1 MWQVMPTYD
10 DYEAA
15 RADFEWELPD
25 AYNPGVDTVRKH
37 DTDATGLVVASA
49 DAATDGPVE
58 HHTWGDLDARSD
70 ALAAG
75 LRERGVEPGD
85 RVGVCLPQVAATP
98 LAHLACWK
106 AGAVSVPLTT
116 LFGRDALEHRLGDAD
131 AVAVVAAGS
140 LLEDLEATDLPALR
154 SLFTVDAD
162 ADEAAAVA
170 DALGAKQ
177 EPFDAL
183 ADEAAAGDFDAHDAT
198 PSTRTAIMYT
208 SGSTGPPKGVLHS
221 HALWLGRAAAA
232 QQFFEGYRIRDGVPA
247 DDVTVWT
254 PADWAWGAA
263 LGGTL
268 LGAWHHGHRVVG
280 APRGSFDPE
289 WAFGLMERFDV
300 THAFL
305 PPTAIRMLM
314 TVDSPA
320 ERWDL
325 SLSAIGSAGEP
336 LTPEILD
343 WADAELP
350 AVSVNEF
357 YGQTELNLVVG
368 NNRRWF
374 DAEPGSMGK
383 PFPGY
388 DLALL
393 DPETREPVADGDV
406 GEIALRPGDRRVF
419 FDEYWSRPEA
429 TVEKTVELP
438 ASAVDG
444 DRDAAGDGAD
454 DTETWF
460 LTDDLATRD
469 AEGYVRFRSRTDD
482 VILTA
487 GYRVGP
493 LEVERVLLDHPA
505 VEQAGVVGVPD
516 EERGE
521 VIAAYIQPVEGLAED
536 EYTRVR
542 EELRTSCRERLAEY
556 GYPREVRFVGELP
569 TTSTGKIRRKELR
582 EGE

>member
-10 DYEAA
+10 DYDEAREA
-15 RADFEWELPD
+15 FSWDLPET
-25 AYNPGVDTVRKH
+25 YNPGVDMVRKH
-37 DTDATGLVVASA
+37 DAEATGLVVAPA
-49 DAATDGPVE
+49 DAAGDGPVARYA
-58 HHTWGDLDARSD
+58 WSDLDARSD

-75 LRERGVEPGD
+75 LRARGIEVGD
-85 RVGVCLPQVAATP
+85 RIGVCLPQVAATP

-116 LFGRDALEHRLGDAD
+116 LFGRDALEHRLGDAE
-131 AVAVVAAGS
+131 AVAVVAHGS
-140 LLEDLEATDLPALR
+140 VLDDLRTADLPALS
-154 SLFTVDAD
+154 SLVTVDAD
-162 ADEAAAVA
+162 PDEAATVA
-170 DALGAKQ
+170 DALDASR
-177 EPFDAL
+177 EPLDAV
-183 ADEAAAGDFDAHDAT
+183 AEQTAAGAFEAHDAT
-198 PSTRTAIMYT
+198 PSTETAIMYT

-232 QQFFEGYRIRDGVPA
+232 QQFFEGYRVRDGVPA
-247 DDVTVWT
+247 AADGPGDASADVTVWT

-280 APRGSFDPE
+280 APRESFDPE

-314 TVDSPA
+314 TVASPA

-336 LTPEILD
+336 LTPEILE

-350 AVSVNEF
+350 GVSVNEF

-374 DAEPGSMGK
+374 DAESGSMGK

-393 DPETREPVADGDV
+393 DPETREPVAQGEV
-406 GEIALRPGDRRVF
+406 GEIALKPGDRRVF
-419 FDEYWSRPEA
+419 FDAYWNRPEA
-429 TVEKTVELP
+429 TAGKTVARETE
-438 ASAVDG
+438 DG
-444 DRDAAGDGAD
+444 
-454 DTETWF
+454 TESWF

-469 AEGYVRFRSRTDD
+469 AAGYVRFQSRADD
-482 VILTA
+482 IILTA

-493 LEVERVLLDHPA
+493 LEVERVLLDHPD

-516 EERGE
+516 DTRGE
-521 VIAAYIQPVEGLAED
+521 VIRAHVQPVDGLDPAD
-536 EYTRVR
+536 HDRVR
-542 EELRTSCRERLAEY
+542 ENLRASCRERLAEY
-556 GYPREVRFVGELP
+556 EYPRDIVFVDELP
-569 TTSTGKIRRKELR
+569 TTSTGKIRRADLR
-582 EGE
+582 EE

>member
-15 RADFEWELPD
+15 RGDFEWDLPD
-25 AYNPGVDTVRKH
+25 AYNPGVDMVRKH
-37 DTDATGLVVASA
+37 DADATGLVVASE
-49 DAATDGPVE
+49 DAANGGPVE
-58 HHTWGDLDARSD
+58 RYSWGDLDARSD

-140 LLEDLEATDLPALR
+140 VLEDLEATALPALD

-162 ADEAAAVA
+162 PDAAAAVA
-170 DALGAKQ
+170 AALGAEH
-177 EPFDAL
+177 EPFD
-183 ADEAAAGDFDAHDAT
+183 DIGDGAAAGDLDAHDAT
-198 PSTRTAIMYT
+198 PATRTAIMYT

-232 QQFFEGYRIRDGVPA
+232 QQFFEGYRVRDDVPA

-268 LGAWHHGHRVVG
+268 LGAWHHGHRIVG

-314 TVDSPA
+314 TVDAPA

-336 LTPEILD
+336 LTPEILE
-343 WADAELP
+343 WGDAELP

-393 DPETREPVADGDV
+393 DPETRDPVAQGEV
-406 GEIALRPGDRRVF
+406 GEIALHPGDRRVF
-419 FDEYWSRPEA
+419 FDEYWNRPEA
-429 TVEKTVELP
+429 TAEKTVELP
-438 ASAVDG
+438 AGVVDG
-444 DRDAAGDGAD
+444 TEE
-454 DTETWF
+454 TETWF

-469 AEGYVRFRSRTDD
+469 EAGYVRFRSRTDD

-516 EERGE
+516 DTRGE
-521 VIAAYIQPVEGLAED
+521 AIRAYIQPVEDLDAAD
-536 EYTRVR
+536 HDRVR
-542 EELRTSCRERLAEY
+542 EELRASCRERLAEY
-556 GYPREVRFVGELP
+556 EYPREIHFVDELP
-569 TTSTGKIRRKELR
+569 TTSTGKIRRRELR

>member
-15 RADFEWELPD
+15 RADFEWDLPD
-25 AYNPGVDTVRKH
+25 AYNPGVDMVRKH
-37 DTDATGLVVASA
+37 DADATGLVVAA
-49 DAATDGPVE
+49 VDAASDGPAD
-58 HHTWGDLDARSD
+58 HYTWGDLDARSD

-131 AVAVVAAGS
+131 AVAVVAHGPV
-140 LLEDLEATDLPALR
+140 LDDLEATDLPALD

-162 ADEAAAVA
+162 AGETAAVA
-170 DALGAKQ
+170 DALDASH
-177 EPFDAL
+177 EPFDAI
-183 ADEAAAGDFDAHDAT
+183 ADEAAAGAFDAHDTT

-232 QQFFEGYRIRDGVPA
+232 QQFFEGYRVRDDVPA

-280 APRGSFDPE
+280 APRESFDPE

-336 LTPEILD
+336 LTPEILE

-357 YGQTELNLVVG
+357 YGQTELNLAVG

-393 DPETREPVADGDV
+393 DPETREPVEQGEV
-406 GEIALRPGDRRVF
+406 GEIALRPWDRRVF
-419 FDEYWSRPEA
+419 FDEYWNRPEA
-429 TVEKTVELP
+429 TAEKTVELP
-438 ASAVDG
+438 AGAVDG
-444 DRDAAGDGAD
+444 DRDAAGNGAD
-454 DTETWF
+454 GTETWF

-516 EERGE
+516 AERGE

-536 EYTRVR
+536 EYDRVR
-542 EELRTSCRERLAEY
+542 EELQASCRERLAEY
-556 GYPREVRFVGELP
+556 EYPREIRFVEELP

-582 EGE
+582 EDE

>member
-1 MWQVMPTYD
+1 MWQVMPTHD
-10 DYEAA
+10 DYETA
-15 RADFEWELPD
+15 RTDFEWDLPES
-25 AYNPGVDTVRKH
+25 YNPGVDMVRKH
-37 DTDATGLVVASA
+37 DPEATGLVVAPT
-49 DAATDGPVE
+49 DATDGGPVGR
-58 HHTWGDLDARSD
+58 HSFGDLDARST

-75 LRERGVEPGD
+75 LRARGVEPGD
-85 RVGVCLPQVAATP
+85 RVGVCLPQVVATP

-116 LFGRDALEHRLGDAD
+116 LFGRDALEHRLGDAE
-131 AVAVVAAGS
+131 AVALVAAGS
-140 LLEDLEATDLPALR
+140 VLADLRTADLPALDA
-154 SLFTVDAD
+154 LFTVDAD
-162 ADEAAAVA
+162 ADEAKTVA
-170 DALGAKQ
+170 DALGASHESFGALPSDVDAAPF
-177 EPFDAL
+177 EP
-183 ADEAAAGDFDAHDAT
+183 HDAT
-198 PSTRTAIMYT
+198 PGTRTAIMYT

-232 QQFFEGYRIRDGVPA
+232 QNFFEGYRVPA
-247 DDVTVWT
+247 DGPAADVTVWT

-268 LGAWHHGHRVVG
+268 MGAWHHGHRVVG
-280 APRGSFDPE
+280 APRESFDPA

-314 TVDSPA
+314 TVDAPA
-320 ERWDL
+320 DRWEL

-336 LTPEILD
+336 LTPEILE
-343 WADAELP
+343 WAAAELP
-350 AVSVNEF
+350 GVSVNEF

-374 DAEPGSMGK
+374 DAEPESMGK

-393 DPETREPVADGDV
+393 DTETREPVETGAV

-419 FDEYWSRPEA
+419 FDEYWNRPAA
-429 TVEKTVELP
+429 TAAKTVER
-438 ASAVDG
+438 G
-444 DRDAAGDGAD
+444 G
-454 DTETWF
+454 ETWY

-469 AEGYVRFRSRTDD
+469 ADGYVRFRSRADD

-493 LEVERVLLDHPA
+493 LEVEQVLLDHPD

-516 EERGE
+516 DTRGE
-521 VIAAYIQPVEGLAED
+521 VIRAHVQPVGGLMEG
-536 EYTRVR
+536 EYDRVR
-542 EELRTSCRERLAEY
+542 EELRASCRERLAEY
-556 GYPREVRFVGELP
+556 EYPREIEFVEELP
-569 TTSTGKIRRKELR
+569 TTSTGKIRRADLR
-582 EGE
+582 EDGG

>member
-15 RADFEWELPD
+15 RADFEWDLPD
-25 AYNPGVDTVRKH
+25 TYNPGVDMVRKH
-37 DTDATGLVVASA
+37 DAGATGLVVASE
-49 DAATDGPVE
+49 DAAGEGHVE
-58 HHTWGDLDARSD
+58 RYAWGDLDARSD

-75 LRERGVEPGD
+75 LRERGIGPGD
-85 RVGVCLPQVAATP
+85 RVGVCLPQVVATP

-140 LLEDLEATDLPALR
+140 VLPDLESADLPALA

-162 ADEAAAVA
+162 PDAAAAVA
-170 DALGAKQ
+170 DALGASH
-177 EPFDAL
+177 EPLAAV
-183 ADEAAAGDFDAHDAT
+183 ADEASADDFEPHDAT

-232 QQFFEGYRIRDGVPA
+232 QQFFEGYRVREGVPA

-280 APRGSFDPE
+280 APRESFDPE

-314 TVDSPA
+314 TVDSPT

-336 LTPEILD
+336 LTPEILE
-343 WADAELP
+343 WGAGLAG
-350 AVSVNEF
+350 VSVNEF

-374 DAEPGSMGK
+374 DAQPGSMGK

-393 DPETREPVADGDV
+393 DTETREPVAQGEV
-406 GEIALRPGDRRVF
+406 GEIALRPWDRRVF
-419 FDEYWSRPEA
+419 FDEYWNRPEA
-429 TVEKTVELP
+429 TAAKTVERN
-438 ASAVDG
+438 G
-444 DRDAAGDGAD
+444 
-454 DTETWF
+454 ETWF

-469 AEGYVRFRSRTDD
+469 ESGYVRFRSRADD

-493 LEVERVLLDHPA
+493 LEVEQVLLDHPD
-505 VEQAGVVGVPD
+505 VEQAGVVGEPD
-516 EERGE
+516 ETRGE
-521 VIAAYIQPVEGLAED
+521 VIAAYVQPVEGLDSRAYD
-536 EYTRVR
+536 RVR
-542 EELRTSCRERLAEY
+542 DELRSSCRERLAEY
-556 GYPREVRFVGELP
+556 EYPREIRFVEELP
-569 TTSTGKIRRKELR
+569 KTSTGKIRRKDLR
-582 EGE
+582 E

>member
-10 DYEAA
+10 DYETA
-15 RADFEWELPD
+15 RDDFEWDLP
-25 AYNPGVDTVRKH
+25 ASYNPGVEMVRKH
-37 DTDATGLVVASA
+37 DPEATGLVVAPT
-49 DAATDGPVE
+49 DAAGDGHVE
-58 HHTWGDLDARSD
+58 RYSFGDLDARST

-75 LRERGVEPGD
+75 LLARGVEPGD
-85 RVGVCLPQVAATP
+85 RVGVCLPQVVATP

-116 LFGRDALEHRLGDAD
+116 LFGRDALEHRLGDAE
-131 AVAVVAAGS
+131 AVALVAAGS
-140 LLEDLEATDLPALR
+140 VLDDLRTADLPTLE

-162 ADEAAAVA
+162 TEEAAAVA
-170 DALGAKQ
+170 DALDATH
-177 EPFDAL
+177 EPFGAL
-183 ADEAAAGDFDAHDAT
+183 AKDADAAAFEPHDAT
-198 PSTRTAIMYT
+198 PGTRTAIMYT

-232 QQFFEGYRIRDGVPA
+232 QHFFEGYRVRPEGPA

-268 LGAWHHGHRVVG
+268 MGAWHHGHRIVG

-314 TVDSPA
+314 TVDTPA
-320 ERWDL
+320 DRWDL

-336 LTPEILD
+336 LTPEILE
-343 WADAELP
+343 WADTELP
-350 AVSVNEF
+350 GVSVNEF

-393 DPETREPVADGDV
+393 DPETREPVEEGEI
-406 GEIALRPGDRRVF
+406 GEIALKPGDPRVF
-419 FDEYWSRPEA
+419 FDEYWNRPEA
-429 TVEKTVELP
+429 TAAKTVER
-438 ASAVDG
+438 DG
-444 DRDAAGDGAD
+444 
-454 DTETWF
+454 EPWF

-469 AEGYVRFRSRTDD
+469 EAGYVRFRSRTDD

-493 LEVERVLLDHPA
+493 LEVEQVLLDHPD

-516 EERGE
+516 DMRGE
-521 VIAAYIQPVEGLAED
+521 VIRAYVQPVGGLAAD
-536 EYTRVR
+536 EHDRVR
-542 EELRTSCRERLAEY
+542 EELRAACRERLAEY
-556 GYPREVRFVGELP
+556 EYPRGIEFVDELP

-582 EGE
+582 DGA

>member
-15 RADFEWELPD
+15 RADFEWDLPD
-25 AYNPGVDTVRKH
+25 AYNPGVDMVRKH
-37 DTDATGLVVASA
+37 DADATGLVVASE
-49 DAATDGPVE
+49 DAAGDGPVE
-58 HHTWGDLDARSD
+58 RYTWGALDAHSD

-75 LRERGVEPGD
+75 LRERGIGPGD

-140 LLEDLEATDLPALR
+140 VLPDLEAADLPALE

-162 ADEAAAVA
+162 PDAADEVA
-170 DALGAKQ
+170 DALNAAQ
-177 EPFDAL
+177 EPFDAV
-183 ADEAAAGDFDAHDAT
+183 ADEAAAGAFDAHDAT

-232 QQFFEGYRIRDGVPA
+232 QQFFEGYRVRDGVPAAGSPGEGTA

-280 APRGSFDPE
+280 APRESFDPE

-314 TVDSPA
+314 TVDSPT

-336 LTPEILD
+336 LTPEILEWGD
-343 WADAELP
+343 TALP
-350 AVSVNEF
+350 GVSVNEF

-374 DAEPGSMGK
+374 DAQPGSMGK

-393 DPETREPVADGDV
+393 DTETREPVAQGEV
-406 GEIALRPGDRRVF
+406 GEIALRPWDRRVF
-419 FDEYWSRPEA
+419 FDEYWNRPEA
-429 TVEKTVELP
+429 TAAKTVERN
-438 ASAVDG
+438 G
-444 DRDAAGDGAD
+444 
-454 DTETWF
+454 ETWF
-460 LTDDLATRD
+460 LTDDLAMRD
-469 AEGYVRFRSRTDD
+469 EDGYVRFRSRADD

-493 LEVERVLLDHPA
+493 LEVEQVLLDHPD
-505 VEQAGVVGVPD
+505 VEQAGVVGEPD
-516 EERGE
+516 ETRGE
-521 VIAAYIQPVEGLAED
+521 VIAAYVQPVEGLD
-536 EYTRVR
+536 EVEYDRVR
-542 EELRTSCRERLAEY
+542 DELRSTCRERLAEY
-556 GYPREVRFVGELP
+556 EYPRVIRFVEELP
-569 TTSTGKIRRKELR
+569 TTSTGKIRRKDLR
-582 EGE
+582 E

>member
-1 MWQVMPTYD
+1 MWQVAPTYD
-10 DYEAA
+10 DYERARESFTWDLPAA
-15 RADFEWELPD
+15 F
-25 AYNPGVDTVRKH
+25 NPGVDMVRKH
-37 DTDATGLVVASA
+37 DPDATGLVVAPE
-49 DAATDGPVE
+49 DAAGDGPVE
-58 HHTWGDLDARSD
+58 SYSFGGLDTRSD

-75 LRERGVEPGD
+75 LRARGVERGD

-98 LAHLACWK
+98 LSHLACWK

-131 AVAVVAAGS
+131 AVALVAAGDV
-140 LLEDLEATDLPALR
+140 LDDLRSATLPALE
-154 SLFTVDAD
+154 SLFTVDAAPGTAAGVATALD
-162 ADEAAAVA
+162 ARH
-170 DALGAKQ
+170 
-177 EPFDAL
+177 EPLD
-183 ADEAAAGDFDAHDAT
+183 DVAAAGDAAAFTAHDAT
-198 PSTRTAIMYT
+198 PATRTAIMYT

-232 QQFFEGYRIRDGVPA
+232 QQFFEGYRVRPDAPA

-280 APRGSFDPE
+280 APRESFDPE

-314 TVDSPA
+314 TVDRPA

-343 WADAELP
+343 WADDALP
-350 AVSVNEF
+350 HVSVNEF

-388 DLALL
+388 ELALL
-393 DPETREPVADGDV
+393 DPETREPVDRGEV

-419 FDEYWSRPEA
+419 FDEYWNRPEA
-429 TVEKTVELP
+429 TAAKTVEL
-438 ASAVDG
+438 DG
-444 DRDAAGDGAD
+444 R
-454 DTETWF
+454 TWF
-460 LTDDLATRD
+460 LTDDLATRGED
-469 AEGYVRFRSRTDD
+469 GYVRFRSRTDD
-482 VILTA
+482 VILA
-487 GYRVGP
+487 SGYRVGP
-493 LEVERVLLDHPA
+493 LEVERVLLDHPD
-505 VEQAGVVGVPD
+505 VEQAGVVGAPD
-516 EERGE
+516 ETRGE
-521 VIAAYIQPVEGLAED
+521 VIQAHVQPVAELD
-536 EYTRVR
+536 PADHDRVR
-542 EELRTSCRERLAEY
+542 AELRTACRDRLAEY
-556 GYPREVRFVGELP
+556 EYPREIRFVDELP
-569 TTSTGKIRRKELR
+569 TTSTGKIRRADLR
-582 EGE
+582 DGS

>member
-10 DYEAA
+10 DYERA
-15 RADFEWELPD
+15 RADFEWDLPES
-25 AYNPGVDTVRKH
+25 YNPGVDVVRKH
-37 DTDATGLVVASA
+37 DADATGLLVAPSDSA
-49 DAATDGPVE
+49 GEGAVE
-58 HHTWGDLDARSD
+58 QFSFGDLDERST

-75 LRERGVEPGD
+75 LRARGVEPGD

-140 LLEDLEATDLPALR
+140 VLEALREADLPALA

-162 ADEAAAVA
+162 PDAAAA
-170 DALGAKQ
+170 TTDALDATR
-177 EPFDAL
+177 EPFDDIAEHG
-183 ADEAAAGDFDAHDAT
+183 ASFEAHDAT
-198 PSTRTAIMYT
+198 PATRTAIMYT

-232 QQFFEGYRIRDGVPA
+232 QQFFEGYRVRDEVPA
-247 DDVTVWT
+247 EDVTVWT

-268 LGAWHHGHRVVG
+268 MGAWHHGHRIVG
-280 APRGSFDPE
+280 APRASFDPA

-314 TVDSPA
+314 TVDDPA

-336 LTPEILD
+336 LTPEILA

-388 DLALL
+388 ELALL
-393 DPETREPVADGDV
+393 DPETREPVGRGEV

-419 FDEYWSRPEA
+419 FDEYWNRPEA
-429 TVEKTVELP
+429 TADKTVSLTAGEVEEGGG
-438 ASAVDG
+438 SGTVDG
-444 DRDAAGDGAD
+444 EP
-454 DTETWF
+454 ETWF

-469 AEGYVRFRSRTDD
+469 EAGYVRFHSRTDD

-516 EERGE
+516 ETRGE
-521 VIAAYIQPVEGLAED
+521 VIRAYVQPVAGLDAAD
-536 EYTRVR
+536 HDRVR
-542 EELRTSCRERLAEY
+542 EELRASCRERLAEY
-556 GYPREVRFVGELP
+556 EYPREIRFVAELP
-569 TTSTGKIRRKELR
+569 TTSTGKIRRKALR
-582 EGE
+582 DDGT

>member
-1 MWQVMPTYD
+1 MWQVAPTYD
-10 DYEAA
+10 DYERARESFTWDLPAA
-15 RADFEWELPD
+15 F
-25 AYNPGVDTVRKH
+25 NPGVDMVRKH
-37 DTDATGLVVASA
+37 DPDATGLVVAPE
-49 DAATDGPVE
+49 DAAADGPVE
-58 HHTWGDLDARSD
+58 SYSFGDLDARSD

-75 LRERGVEPGD
+75 LRARGVERGD

-98 LAHLACWK
+98 LSHLACWK

-131 AVAVVAAGS
+131 AVALVAAGDV
-140 LLEDLEATDLPALR
+140 LDDLRSATLPALE
-154 SLFTVDAD
+154 SLFTVDA
-162 ADEAAAVA
+162 APGTATEVA
-170 DALGAKQ
+170 TALNARH
-177 EPFDAL
+177 EPLD
-183 ADEAAAGDFDAHDAT
+183 DVAAAGDAAAFTAHDAT
-198 PSTRTAIMYT
+198 PATRTAIMYT

-232 QQFFEGYRIRDGVPA
+232 QQFFEGYRVRPDAPA

-280 APRGSFDPE
+280 APRESFDPE
-289 WAFGLMERFDV
+289 WAFGLMERFGV

-314 TVDSPA
+314 TVDRPA

-343 WADAELP
+343 WADDALP
-350 AVSVNEF
+350 QVSVNEF

-388 DLALL
+388 ELALL
-393 DPETREPVADGDV
+393 DPETREPVDRGEV
-406 GEIALRPGDRRVF
+406 GEIALRPEDRRVF
-419 FDEYWSRPEA
+419 FDEYWNRPEA
-429 TVEKTVELP
+429 TAAKTVEL
-438 ASAVDG
+438 DG
-444 DRDAAGDGAD
+444 G
-454 DTETWF
+454 TWF
-460 LTDDLATRD
+460 LTDDLATRGED
-469 AEGYVRFRSRTDD
+469 GYVRFRSRTDD
-482 VILTA
+482 VILA
-487 GYRVGP
+487 SGYRVGP
-493 LEVERVLLDHPA
+493 LEVERVLLDHPG
-505 VEQAGVVGVPD
+505 VEQAGVVGAPD
-516 EERGE
+516 ETRGE
-521 VIAAYIQPVEGLAED
+521 VIRAHVQPVAGLDPAD
-536 EYTRVR
+536 HDRVR
-542 EELRTSCRERLAEY
+542 EELRTACRDRLAEY
-556 GYPREVRFVGELP
+556 EYPREIRFVDELP
-569 TTSTGKIRRKELR
+569 TTSTGKIRRADLR
-582 EGE
+582 DDS